1 MRLLEKARQQA
12 VLDSLLVELQRVK
25 TSDPPGFLRDAAIE
39 ALLVQID
46 RVNPEDQAQ
55 RRTEADTE
63 LDVNVPVPLI
73 SGRNHGPQRNSTA
86 NK

>member
-1 MRLLEKARQQA
+1 MPKDQQA
-12 VLDSLLVELQRVK
+12 ILTGLLVELQRVR
-25 TSDPPGFLRDAAIE
+25 TSDPPGFLRDAAVE

-46 RVNPEDQAQ
+46 RFKNQAQ

-63 LDVNVPVPLI
+63 LDVSVPVPLM